1 MKLRHVL
8 WISALVLTA
17 SAVAGVGAPRL
28 LHADTVDPAAGTLSV
43 VGTGVVKTTPDTA
56 TISAGV
62 VTQATKA
69 ADAIDANATAMTKVI
84 DALKASGID
93 AKDLQTQYVSVDPR
107 YDDTGQN
114 LVGYN
119 ATNSVSAKVRDL
131 AQVGD
136 VIDTAVAAGANSV
149 SGPSL
154 SRDDQD
160 ELYRD
165 ALEDAVAKARL
176 KATSLARA
184 AGRSL
189 GEIRALREEVVS
201 SGPIAFGALDAK
213 AAGASTPIEP
223 GRTEVTASV
232 RVVFALS

>member
-1 MKLRHVL
+1 MKIRNVV
-8 WISALVLTA
+8 WISALVLMA
-17 SAVAGVGAPRL
+17 SALAGVGAPRL
-28 LHADTVDPAAGTLSV
+28 LHAETSDPANGTLSV

-69 ADAIDANATAMTKVI
+69 ADAIDANAKAMTKVI

-93 AKDLQTQYVSVDPR
+93 SKDLQTAFVSVDPR

-119 ATNSVSAKVRDL
+119 ATNSVSAIVRSI
-131 AQVGD
+131 AKVGD
-136 VIDTAVAAGANSV
+136 AIDTAVAAGANNV

-160 ELYRD
+160 QLYRD

-176 KATSLARA
+176 KATTLARA

-189 GEIRALREEVVS
+189 GEIRALSEENVS
-201 SGPIAFGALDAK
+201 AGPIAYDAFAAK
-213 AAGASTPIEP
+213 AADVSTPIEA
-223 GRTEVTASV
+223 GTTAVTASV

>member
-1 MKLRHVL
+1 MKIRNVV
-8 WISALVLTA
+8 WISALVLVA
-17 SAVAGVGAPRL
+17 SALAGVGAPRL
-28 LHADTVDPAAGTLSV
+28 LHAETNDPANGTLSV
-43 VGTGVVKTTPDTA
+43 VGTGIVKTTPDTA

-69 ADAIDANATAMTKVI
+69 ADAIDANAKAMTKVI

-93 AKDLQTQYVSVDPR
+93 SKDLQTQFVSVDPR

-119 ATNSVSAKVRDL
+119 ATNSVSATVRSI
-131 AQVGD
+131 AKVGD
-136 VIDTAVAAGANSV
+136 VIDTAVAAGANNV

-160 ELYRD
+160 QLYRD

-176 KATSLARA
+176 KATTLARA

-189 GEIRALREEVVS
+189 GEIRGLREENVS
-201 SGPIAFGALDAK
+201 AGPIAYDALAAK
-213 AAGASTPIEP
+213 AADVSTPIEP
-223 GRTEVTASV
+223 GTTAVTASV